1 MPSIRIGG
9 RSIDERSAPYVIAE
23 IGVNHGGSLERAKA
37 LIDLAKEGGADAA
50 KFQSYKAETL
60 ASRHSPS
67 YWDTSKEPTTSQY
80 LLFKKYDAFGADEY
94 RTLAAHCRDVGI
106 DFMSTP
112 FDHDAVAFLT
122 PLVPAF
128 KIASADLTNV
138 PLLRLVARA
147 GKPVLLSVGA
157 STLPEVEEAVATLT
171 AAGCREL
178 ALLHCVL
185 NYPTAYA
192 DANLDLITALRRTF
206 PNHLIGYSDHT
217 LPDPSM
223 TVLTTAWLRGA
234 VILEKHFT
242 YDKTL
247 AGNDHYHAMDT
258 HDLKIFRKQAAFI
271 AEIGGGRG
279 DKITLPNEDIARR
292 HARRSIVA
300 RRSLPSGAVLS
311 EQDLICKRP
320 GTGMSPRHWDEVIG
334 RRTARAIEADALIA
348 WDDLAPADE

>member
-1 MPSIRIGG
+1 MPSISIAG
-9 RSIDERSAPYVIAE
+9 RVLDERSAPYVIAE
-23 IGVNHGGSLERAKA
+23 IGVNHGGSMERART
-37 LIDLAKEGGADAA
+37 LVDLAKAGGADAA

-80 LLFKKYDAFGADEY
+80 QLFKKYDAFGPDEY
-94 RTLAAHCRDVGI
+94 RALAEHCRAVGI

-112 FDHDAVAFLT
+112 FDHDAVDFLA

-138 PLLRLVARA
+138 PLLRHAAAA

-157 STLPEVEEAVATLT
+157 STLPEVEAAVATLT
-171 AAGCREL
+171 AAGCTTL

-192 DANLDLITALRRTF
+192 DANLDMIAALQRAF
-206 PNHLIGYSDHT
+206 PDVLVGYSDHT
-217 LPDPSM
+217 LPDPAM
-223 TVLTTAWLRGA
+223 TVLTTAYLRGA

-247 AGNDHYHAMDT
+247 PGNDHYHAMDVD
-258 HDLKIFRKQAAFI
+258 DLRTFRRQAALI
-271 AEIGGGRG
+271 REIGGGRRE
-279 DKITLPNEDIARR
+279 KVMLPSEEIARR
-292 HARRSIVA
+292 NARRSIVA
-300 RRSLPSGAVLS
+300 RRAIEAGAVL
-311 EQDLICKRP
+311 QTADLICKRP
-320 GTGMSPRHWDEVIG
+320 GTGLSPIHWDEVVG
-334 RRTARAIEADALIA
+334 RRTVRAIEADALLA
-348 WDDLAPADE
+348 WTDLEPATR